1 MSRSDALRAGAESV
15 REMIDSITAV
25 RGKNFSMLVQY
36 FINIGTGTH
45 FNFIF
50 TENLEMDEKQRLNF
64 LVLHEAIYTK
74 MVEIL
79 RELVE
84 FSDDEVKEAM
94 DWAIKVSQSAQR
106 GFDYERGKQD

>member
-1 MSRSDALRAGAESV
+1 MSRSNALKAGAESV

-50 TENLEMDEKQRLNF
+50 TENLEMEEEQKAKF
-64 LVLHEAIYTK
+64 IYLHEAIYTK

-84 FSDDEVKEAM
+84 FSDEEVKEAM
-94 DWAIKVSQSAQR
+94 DWAIKVTESAQR
-106 GFDYERGKQD
+106 GFDYERGKQN